1 MTSLRLKQTTRI
13 LLAFFLCNLIF
24 QITFADIR
32 PASLFKDGM
41 VLQQKTKVK
50 IWGWS
55 TPNAAVTVKTSWSNH
70 PQITRSDSQGKW
82 QLLIKTPK
90 CSFQKQELTISDGNT
105 TTPLHIQDV
114 LIGEV
119 WIAAGQSNMEMPLK
133 GFDGCPIENSAKY
146 IQEAKQYTDK
156 IHFAQVAHT
165 PSVALLDTTKITWS
179 NCTPETVKDFS
190 AVGYFF
196 GTQLTNV
203 LHCPI
208 GIISC
213 NYGGSRTEGWTPREL
228 AATYPG
234 LDLSDST
241 LSRLDAQL
249 PIILYNGMFHPIVGY
264 SVKGFIW
271 YQGEGNVENYDDY
284 ATRLHHMIL
293 RWRQEFGQGNLPFLA
308 VEIAPC
314 SIYKGRA
321 SGRASRLRE
330 AQWTVFH
337 NTPNTGMICTNDLVR
352 PDEQLQV
359 HPSKK
364 YEVGLRLSNLA
375 LNKVYKRLK
384 TPVDYPEFKKM
395 EVQGSKAILSFTN
408 CKKGFSKN
416 DNIIGFEICGENNVY
431 IPAQAIIKGNLVEVS
446 SNKVTHPQKV
456 RYAFQDF
463 MLGNLKNK
471 EGLPVVPFRSAF

>member
-1 MTSLRLKQTTRI
+1 
-13 LLAFFLCNLIF
+13 
-24 QITFADIR
+24 
-32 PASLFKDGM
+32 
-41 VLQQKTKVK
+41 
-50 IWGWS
+50 
-55 TPNAAVTVKTSWSNH
+55 
-70 PQITRSDSQGKW
+70 
-82 QLLIKTPK
+82 
-90 CSFQKQELTISDGNT
+90 
-105 TTPLHIQDV
+105 
-114 LIGEV
+114 
-119 WIAAGQSNMEMPLK
+119 
-133 GFDGCPIENSAKY
+133 
-146 IQEAKQYTDK
+146 
-156 IHFAQVAHT
+156 
-165 PSVALLDTTKITWS
+165 
-179 NCTPETVKDFS
+179 
-190 AVGYFF
+190 
-196 GTQLTNV
+196 
-203 LHCPI
+203 
-208 GIISC
+208 
-213 NYGGSRTEGWTPREL
+213 
-228 AATYPG
+228 
-234 LDLSDST
+234 
-241 LSRLDAQL
+241 
-249 PIILYNGMFHPIVGY
+249 MFHPIVGY

-375 LNKVYKRLK
+375 LNKVYKKLK
-384 TPVDYPEFKKM
+384 TPVDYPEFRKM

-416 DNIIGFEICGENNVY
+416 DNIVGFEICGENNVY
-431 IPAQAIIKGNLVEVS
+431 VPAQTIIKGNLVEVF
-446 SNKVTHPQKV
+446 SNKVEHPQKV